1 MKKSKW
7 LALAGVTLSAGFIL
21 AACSGSQS
29 SNAKTTYSYVFQ
41 ADPDSLDYIMSNRAT
56 TSQITTNFIDGLLEN
71 DRYGNLVPSI
81 AEDWSVSQD
90 GLTYTYK
97 LRDNAKW
104 YTSDGEE
111 YANVTAHDFVTG
123 LKYAADNKSDA
134 LYLVQNSVKG
144 LDDYVT
150 GKTKDFS
157 TVGVKAVDDYT
168 LEYTLN
174 QPESFWNSKTTTT
187 ILAPVNQEF
196 LQSAGSDFG
205 AVRPSGLLY
214 NGPYILKAFTS
225 KSAIEMVKNEN
236 YWDKDNVKIEDVKL
250 SYYDGSDTDAL
261 GQGFLD
267 GAYTIGRLFPTSS
280 TYQKMTAGNE
290 ENVIFSNQLAAT
302 YYYTFNVNRQSYN
315 HTAKKNDTEKSD
327 SRKAMMNKDFRQAIN
342 FAFDRHPYMAQAN
355 GEDGADRALRNT
367 LVPTDFVQIGDKD
380 FGVAVNEKI
389 VNYGT
394 EWANVDLSDTKN
406 AFASADKAKEEFAK
420 AKAALEADGVKFPI
434 HLDVPVDQ
442 SNKIF
447 IQQAN
452 SFKQTVE
459 NNLGTDNVIIDVVQM
474 STEDKDNA
482 NYFAESASQKDY
494 DLDITGWGPDYQDP
508 SSYLDILGTSD
519 GAILDSFGIDP
530 SKDASVIEQLGLKDY
545 QSLLDNANA
554 EKNDLETRYDRY
566 AEAQAWLTDSSLILP
581 VRADGANPA
590 FRKTVPFTEPFSF
603 VGSKG
608 DIYNYKYTE
617 IQDAPVTQKQYQEAR
632 EKWLKE
638 KAESNKKAQE
648 DLASHVK

>member
-7 LALAGVTLSAGFIL
+7 LALASVTLSAGFIL
-21 AACSGSQS
+21 AACSSSQS
-29 SNAKTTYSYVFQ
+29 SNPATTYSYVFQ
-41 ADPDSLDYIMSNRAT
+41 ADPDSLDYIVSNRAT

-71 DRYGNLVPSI
+71 DQYGNLVPSM

-97 LRDNAKW
+97 IRKDAKW

-111 YANVTAHDFVTG
+111 YADVTAHDFVTG
-123 LKYAADNKSDA
+123 LKYAADSKSDA
-134 LYLVQNSVKG
+134 LYLVQNSVAG
-144 LDDYVT
+144 LDDYVN
-150 GKTKDFS
+150 GKNKDFS
-157 TVGVKAVDDYT
+157 SVGVKALDDHTLQYT
-168 LEYTLN
+168 LT

-187 ILAPVNQEF
+187 ILAPVNADF
-196 LQSAGSDFG
+196 LKSSGKDFG
-205 AVRPSGLLY
+205 SVKPSGILY

-225 KSAIEMVKNEN
+225 KSAIEMVKNPN

-280 TYQKMTAGNE
+280 TYAKMTSGNE
-290 ENVIFSNQLAAT
+290 DNVIYSNQLAST

-342 FAFDRHPYMAQAN
+342 FAFDRKSYMAQSN
-355 GEDGADRALRNT
+355 GEDGATKALRNT
-367 LVPTDFVQIGDKD
+367 LVPTDFVQIGEKD
-380 FGVAVNEKI
+380 FGAVVNEKV

-394 EWANVDLSDTKN
+394 EWANMDLSDTKD
-406 AFASADKAKEEFAK
+406 AFGDAEKAKAEFAK
-420 AKAALEADGVKFPI
+420 AKASLEADGVKFPI

-442 SNKIF
+442 SNKVF

-459 NNLGTDNVIIDVVQM
+459 KNLGSENVVIDVIQM

-482 NYFAESASQKDY
+482 NYFAESASQKDF

-508 SSYLDILGTSD
+508 SSYLDILSTTD
-519 GAILDSFGIDP
+519 GAALDSFGIDP
-530 SKDASVIEQLGLKDY
+530 EKNAAVIEQLGLKDY
-545 QSLLDNANA
+545 QALLDSANA
-554 EKNDLETRYDRY
+554 EKSDLQARYEKY
-566 AEAQAWLTDSSLILP
+566 AEAQAWLTDSSLLLP
-581 VRADGANPA
+581 VRADGGNPS

-603 VGSKG
+603 VGNKG
-608 DIYNYKYTE
+608 DAYNYKYTE
-617 IQDAPVTQKQYQEAR
+617 IQEKPVTQKQYQEAY
-632 EKWLKE
+632 EKWLSE
-638 KAESNKKAQE
+638 KMTSNKKAQE
-648 DLASHVK
+648 ELASHVK